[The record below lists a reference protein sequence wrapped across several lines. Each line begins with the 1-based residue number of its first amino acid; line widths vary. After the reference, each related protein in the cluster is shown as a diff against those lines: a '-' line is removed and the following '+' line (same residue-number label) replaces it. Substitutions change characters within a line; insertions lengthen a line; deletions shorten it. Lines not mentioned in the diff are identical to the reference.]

1 MNKTDLPN
9 ASAKA
14 VNKGIKF
21 WFTRSDFYVTGLNYV
36 FARIGY
42 MCIAV
47 SIPFYLDEVCGYE
60 KNGDDTPYQFALAPG
75 FSFGG
80 SLLYSLFV

>member
-1 MNKTDLPN
+1 
-9 ASAKA
+9 
-14 VNKGIKF
+14 
-21 WFTRSDFYVTGLNYV
+21 V

-60 KNGDDTPYQFALAPG
+60 KNGDDTPY
-75 FSFGG
+75 
-80 SLLYSLFV
+80 